1 MPELKNSEIIEYIL
15 RTLVDKIGR
24 RTSESFAV
32 VVIDTVM
39 KELYPRY
46 GFLRYIKVENTLYSE
61 GMSSAVSVMPDIDSV
76 EATEFYKA
84 INDLIKMTVRHLE
97 RNADFFFI
105 KELHE
110 AIDDIDGLVLNDEKL
125 DLGFMQFEYI
135 AEKKQALDIKNSEIT
150 EQVIKALIYLT
161 NRKFP
166 EAEAIKTVDA
176 AVKELEKNYGFLK
189 NIQIYTTPDSKGIFE
204 IRVLHDINRVWIF
217 TMGETLQKLIEE
229 VGKSVTWDA
238 DRSFI
243 EVFKNELGEEHLATI
258 TKMGV
263 NLDQIKLVVLQQG
276 HEQVVKKTL
285 ETLVNI
291 ISKRTSK
298 GFAMATVDTVL
309 NTLRE
314 KHDILQ
320 YIKIDTSR
328 FEEGIDAISIMPE
341 INNVESYKLGK
352 ALREIIKISGRNLGH
367 KTFAFIEEFK
377 NQIGEK
383 YLLEME
389 KMGVNLH
396 FLELKF
402 Q

>member
-204 IRVLHDINRVWIF
+204 IRVLHDINKVWIF